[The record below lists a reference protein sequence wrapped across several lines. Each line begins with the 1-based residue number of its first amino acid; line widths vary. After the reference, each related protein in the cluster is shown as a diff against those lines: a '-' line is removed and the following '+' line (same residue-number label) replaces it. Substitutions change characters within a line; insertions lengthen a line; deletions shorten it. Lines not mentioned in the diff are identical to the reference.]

1 MRGLHLRVGCVH
13 GRLMYSSLVEA
24 GEILR
29 GLIQPGSP
37 LRPIQTPITPALCAG
52 DESTA
57 NAKLLDVLRQVQCFG
72 LALMRLDIRQES
84 TRHTDVSPGVG

>member
-1 MRGLHLRVGCVH
+1 MDGAGARLRPLRVRACAKHAVH
-13 GRLMYSSLVEA
+13 ECSCARA
-24 GEILR
+24 PR
-29 GLIQPGSP
+29 
-37 LRPIQTPITPALCAG
+37 AG

-84 TRHTDVSPGVG
+84 TRHTEVGFC

>member
-1 MRGLHLRVGCVH
+1 M
-13 GRLMYSSLVEA
+13 
-24 GEILR
+24 
-29 GLIQPGSP
+29 
-37 LRPIQTPITPALCAG
+37 LRPSSNTHTHTHTHTQSNDQTRAPRAG

-84 TRHTDVSPGVG
+84 TRHTEVGFC